1 MYRLSLPVILVILQ
15 EETVIC
21 VFNHVECTQPCS
33 VFSHVWSDRMAI
45 CVHPCALHHQMSPPP
60 PPLSGGGGGV
70 TQWCVFC
77 CFSRELRPA
86 TRLIFPLMNGVR
98 GNCRFHKSARMTVWV
113 SAAERFIVITVR
125 RPLTIA
131 FRRVPRESCVFYN
144 RVAWWNEV
152 ERQCEQRWGPFEGH
166 IKLDFMSS
174 SAACVDGDK
183 EGLSGTDSRSVSKVR
198 RWHLFVELWM
208 RYLLLIIDLS
218 LYSGWRATN
227 ISLLRL
233 LVSVKAPRDNLD
245 SYRLYINKCTLNW
258 I

>member
-1 MYRLSLPVILVILQ
+1 MSEVTEWQYVCIRVHFITKMSLLA
-15 EETVIC
+15 
-21 VFNHVECTQPCS
+21 TQSDWS
-33 VFSHVWSDRMAI
+33 V
-45 CVHPCALHHQMSPPP
+45 CAGWGR
-60 PPLSGGGGGV
+60 GG
-70 TQWCVFC
+70 QWCVFC

-86 TRLIFPLMNGVR
+86 VRLIFPLMNGVK

-113 SAAERFIVITVR
+113 SAAERFIVIKVR

-233 LVSVKAPRDNLD
+233 LVSVKHLETILTVIDT
-245 SYRLYINKCTLNW
+245 S
-258 I
+258 